1 MSNIFAGMRQR
12 LLDGPLGTDAQLN
25 GVDIRIF
32 DLSNVVMLGEF
43 GQVVATRR
51 MAEMSVD
58 LGAAVGDTLA
68 IGVQTFV
75 LDKEHE
81 RDALF
86 VTWILRAA
94 A

>member
-1 MSNIFAGMRQR
+1 MTSPFAEMRQR
-12 LLDGPLGTDAQLN
+12 LLDGPLGSDALLN
-25 GVDIRIF
+25 GNEIRIF
-32 DLSNVVMLGEF
+32 DHNNINIFGEY

-51 MAEMSVD
+51 MAEMSVEH
-58 LGAAVGDTLA
+58 GAVAGDTLA
-68 IGVQTFV
+68 IDVQTFV